1 MDFTHLSVPPLPEIQ
16 GIDEFI
22 DEAGAVA
29 FGLGAIFIH
38 EKLG

>member
-1 MDFTHLSVPPLPEIQ
+1 MKTPTVLPLEIQ

-22 DEAGAVA
+22 DEAGALV
-29 FGLGAIFIH
+29 FCLGAIFIH